1 MSPIAPDLEQAPAH
15 LNGHFRQ
22 RTVVLD
28 VIASAAG
35 PPSPTIFIF
44 FTMVANIS
52 LPVTVA
58 SASCFRFAFVAIA
71 PEPGNTTT

>member
-28 VIASAAG
+28 FGGRTALADDLHLLHDGGQYLLARHRGLGVMFPLRFRRHRAG
-35 PPSPTIFIF
+35 
-44 FTMVANIS
+44 A
-52 LPVTVA
+52 
-58 SASCFRFAFVAIA
+58 RQHDD
-71 PEPGNTTT
+71 